1 MRFAVVA
8 AVDALA
14 VDALRTYGNGY
25 RDLVRLLKAED
36 VEEKFLSCRIIRA
49 EPGTHTRI
57 RTQQGFASVEISS
70 FFCP

>member
-1 MRFAVVA
+1 MQLAVVA

-49 EPGTHTRI
+49 EPYPYPYPYTARLRI
-57 RTQQGFASVEISS
+57 S
-70 FFCP
+70 